1 MAEAASQ
8 HNQRAPETPYP
19 KLRGWGLPM
28 SRRQNTEFVALLM
41 TVAWLGTGLAVGG
54 DSSPA
59 KTTPQAIEGAVI
71 CQCPCN
77 MTVSACNHEGCA
89 SKAEMQALAEKEV
102 ASGKGAT
109 TILQDFVLRYGVKV
123 LATPPPNGF
132 NLTVWILPA
141 LGAIVGLA
149 LAVLVVRRWRR
160 PLAGAT
166 PAETAAVDR
175 EILAEVE
182 EEMRRVMSNQ

>member
-1 MAEAASQ
+1 MNHQRVKFAGVLLAAAVLAAAGAV
-8 HNQRAPETPYP
+8 RADPGAAGP
-19 KLRGWGLPM
+19 
-28 SRRQNTEFVALLM
+28 
-41 TVAWLGTGLAVGG
+41 
-54 DSSPA
+54 
-59 KTTPQAIEGAVI
+59 KTTAQAIEGGVV
-71 CQCPCN
+71 CQCGCN
-77 MTVSACNHEGCA
+77 MTVSGCNHEGCA
-89 SKAEMQALAEKEV
+89 SKAEMEALAEKEV

-141 LGAIVGLA
+141 LGVIIGLA
-149 LAVLVVRRWRR
+149 LVVLVVRRWRR
-160 PLAGAT
+160 PLAGAA

-182 EEMRRVMSNQ
+182 EEMRRVTSNQ